1 MPFEKRSYASCRVG
15 HLLVGVPVDAVQ
27 EVAAGVELTPVPLA
41 PPAVSGLLNL
51 RGRVVTAIDLRR
63 TLQLADRPADQPPI
77 NLILRADGGSIGLL
91 VDAVGDVLDVDEDD
105 VEPPPAT
112 LRGRL
117 RELITGACKLDRGLL
132 LVLNTERAVEE
143 SYGE

>member
-1 MPFEKRSYASCRVG
+1 MASEKRSYASCRVG
-15 HLLVGVPVDAVQ
+15 HLLVGVAVDAVQ
-27 EVAAGVELTPVPLA
+27 EVTADAELTPVPLA
-41 PPAVSGLLNL
+41 PPVVSGLLNL
-51 RGRVVTAIDLRR
+51 RGRIVTAIDLRR
-63 TLQLADRPADQPPI
+63 SLQLPDRPADQPPI

-105 VEPPPAT
+105 FEPPPGT
-112 LRGRL
+112 LRGQL
-117 RELITGACKLDRGLL
+117 RELITGAYKLDRGLL